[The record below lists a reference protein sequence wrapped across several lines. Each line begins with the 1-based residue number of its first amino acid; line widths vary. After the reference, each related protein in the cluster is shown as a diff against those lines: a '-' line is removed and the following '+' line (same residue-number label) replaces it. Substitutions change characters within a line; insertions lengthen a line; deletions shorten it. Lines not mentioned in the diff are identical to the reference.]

1 MGVETSVAPLKLDD
15 VDPAA
20 LKAQAVPD
28 TAFDRVI
35 EAGAACD
42 AHLFAAGEAHGA
54 VTKVEVA
61 QSAQEAASGLFAD
74 LMGVL
79 AYHGGSWAWGAV
91 LRYRLAAVQKLT
103 PWWDPSENQARPWN
117 QMRHF
122 CACQP

>member
-1 MGVETSVAPLKLDD
+1 MRKTTLFRRSGAAVGLEDLGAAARVAEAVAD
-15 VDPAA
+15 AA
-20 LKAQAVPD
+20 L
-28 TAFDRVI
+28 DRVI

-79 AYHGGSWAWGAV
+79 AYHGGS
-91 LRYRLAAVQKLT
+91 
-103 PWWDPSENQARPWN
+103 
-117 QMRHF
+117 
-122 CACQP
+122 